1 MGIKLLIV
9 DDHGILRAG
18 LAALLKN
25 EGDIRVIGEAE
36 DGKSAVEM
44 AMKTKPDIILMDLS
58 LPEIDGIEAT
68 RQIIQKLPGT
78 RVLILSVHEESELI
92 KEAIKSGARGYVLK
106 DALKD
111 DLIRAIHEVMR
122 DEIYL
127 DASMI
132 KHFFQNGVN
141 IAEKDPDPIREQLTP
156 REIEVLHYLAKGYTN
171 KETAK
176 RLNIS
181 VRTVEYHRSHIN
193 SKLDLHSRAEL
204 IEYANHEDVI

>member
-1 MGIKLLIV
+1 MVINLLIV

-18 LAALLKN
+18 LTALLKS
-25 EGDIRVIGEAE
+25 ETDIRVIGEAD
-36 DGKSAVEM
+36 DGKKAVEM
-44 AMKTKPDIILMDLS
+44 AMKTTPDIILMDLS
-58 LPEIDGIEAT
+58 LPEFDGIEAT
-68 RQIIQKLPGT
+68 RRILQELPDT
-78 RVLILSVHEESELI
+78 RILVLSVHEESELI
-92 KEAIKSGARGYVLK
+92 KEAIKSGARGYILK

-127 DASMI
+127 DADMI
-132 KHFFQNGVN
+132 KHFFQEGADIN
-141 IAEKDPDPIREQLTP
+141 EEDLDPIRESLTP
-156 REIEVLHYLAKGYTN
+156 REVEVLHYLAKGYTN
-171 KETAK
+171 KETAN

-204 IEYANHEDVI
+204 MRYANQEDIV

>member
-1 MGIKLLIV
+1 MGINLLIV

-18 LAALLKN
+18 LAALLRN
-25 EGDIRVIGEAE
+25 ERDIRVIGEAA

-44 AMKTKPDIILMDLS
+44 ALKTKPDIILMDLS
-58 LPEIDGIEAT
+58 LPEIDGIQAT
-68 RQIIQKLPGT
+68 RKIIQKLPDT

-92 KEAIKSGARGYVLK
+92 KEAIKSGARGYILK

-132 KHFFQNGVN
+132 KHFFQGE
-141 IAEKDPDPIREQLTP
+141 IETGKKDPEPIRELLTP
-156 REIEVLHYLAKGYTN
+156 RETEVLQYLAKGYTN

-181 VRTVEYHRSHIN
+181 VRTVEYHRSHIT
-193 SKLDLHSRAEL
+193 SKLDVHSRAEL
-204 IEYANHEDVI
+204 IGYANQEDLI

>member
-1 MGIKLLIV
+1 MEIRLLIV

-25 EGDIRVIGEAE
+25 EDDIRVVGEAE
-36 DGKSAVEM
+36 DGKGAVEM
-44 AMKTKPDIILMDLS
+44 ALKTQPDIILMDLS
-58 LPEIDGIEAT
+58 LPEFDGIEAT
-68 RQIIQKLPGT
+68 RRILHKLPDT

-92 KEAIKSGARGYVLK
+92 KEAIKSGARGYILK

-132 KHFFQNGVN
+132 KHFFQGGIDIGN
-141 IAEKDPDPIREQLTP
+141 EDPDPLKEELTP
-156 REIEVLHYLAKGYTN
+156 REIEVLQYLAKGYTN

-181 VRTVEYHRSHIN
+181 VRTVEYHRSHIT
-193 SKLDLHSRAEL
+193 SKLDIHSRAEL
-204 IEYANHEDVI
+204 TRFANQEDLI

>member
-1 MGIKLLIV
+1 MEISLLIV

-25 EGDIRVIGEAE
+25 ERDIRVIGEAD

-44 AMKTKPDIILMDLS
+44 AMKMKPDIILMDLS
-58 LPEIDGIEAT
+58 LPEFDGIEAT
-68 RQIIQKLPGT
+68 RRIVQKLPDT
-78 RVLILSVHEESELI
+78 RILILSVHEESELI
-92 KEAIKSGARGYVLK
+92 KESIKSGARGYILK

-132 KHFFQNGVN
+132 KHFFQGGIDIGN
-141 IAEKDPDPIREQLTP
+141 EDPDPIRESLTP
-156 REIEVLHYLAKGYTN
+156 REIDVLQHLAKGYTN

-181 VRTVEYHRSHIN
+181 VRTVEYHRSHIT
-193 SKLDLHSRAEL
+193 SKLDIHSRAEL
-204 IEYANHEDVI
+204 TRYANQEDLI

>member
-1 MGIKLLIV
+1 MEIKLLIV

-18 LAALLKN
+18 LAALLEN

-36 DGKSAVEM
+36 DGKSAVDL
-44 AMKTKPDIILMDLS
+44 AVKTRPDIVLMDLS

-68 RQIIQKLPGT
+68 RRILQKLPDT

-92 KEAIKSGARGYVLK
+92 KEAIKSGARGYILK

-132 KHFFQNGVN
+132 KHFFQGGVN
-141 IAEKDPDPIREQLTP
+141 IAKEDPDPIQEPLTP
-156 REIEVLHYLAKGYTN
+156 REIEVLQYLAKGYTN

-181 VRTVEYHRSHIN
+181 VRTVEYHRGHIT

-204 IEYANHEDVI
+204 TEYANQEDVI